1 MKPSYLVFV
10 LKVLA
15 VFPLFGLYGGV
26 TALLDGRLAVG
37 AAIVFG
43 AVLLS
48 AFIMWMALVLQ
59 YFVKLSGQNSQ
70 DNVVNK

>member
-26 TALLDGRLAVG
+26 TALLDGRLAIG
-37 AAIVFG
+37 AAIVD
-43 AVLLS
+43 LS
-48 AFIMWMALVLQ
+48 PI
-59 YFVKLSGQNSQ
+59 N
-70 DNVVNK
+70 

>member
-1 MKPSYLVFV
+1 MKPSYLIFV

-15 VFPLFGLYGGV
+15 VFPLLGLYGGV

-48 AFIMWMALVLQ
+48 AFIMWMASVLEILI
-59 YFVKLSGQNSQ
+59 KISN
-70 DNVVNK
+70 D

>member
-15 VFPLFGLYGGV
+15 VFPLLGLYGGV

-37 AAIVFG
+37 AAIIVG
-43 AVLLS
+43 AALLN
-48 AFIMWMALVLQ
+48 AFIMWMALVLEQ
-59 YFVKLSGQNSQ
+59 LTKLVALSDKKNMP
-70 DNVVNK
+70 

>member
-15 VFPLFGLYGGV
+15 VFPLLGLYGGV
-26 TALLDGRLAVG
+26 TAIFDGRLAMG

-48 AFIMWMALVLQ
+48 AFIMWMA
-59 YFVKLSGQNSQ
+59 FVAQMLTEIYYHLRPNN
-70 DNVVNK
+70 DD

>member
-43 AVLLS
+43 TVLLS
-48 AFIMWMALVLQ
+48 AFIMWMALILEHLI
-59 YFVKLSGQNSQ
+59 KLVTLN
-70 DNVVNK
+70 DEKNTL

>member
-26 TALLDGRLAVG
+26 TALLDGRLAIG
-37 AAIVFG
+37 AAVVFG

-48 AFIMWMALVLQ
+48 AFVLWMAYVLEILI
-59 YFVKLSGQNSQ
+59 KISNH
-70 DNVVNK
+70 

>member
-1 MKPSYLVFV
+1 MKPSYLVLA
-10 LKVLA
+10 LKILA

-26 TALLDGRLAVG
+26 TALLDGRLAGG

-48 AFIMWMALVLQ
+48 ASVLWMASVLEILM
-59 YFVKLSGQNSQ
+59 KISN
-70 DNVVNK
+70 N

>member
-15 VFPLFGLYGGV
+15 VFPLLGLYGGV
-26 TALLDGRLAVG
+26 TALLDGRLAIG

-43 AVLLS
+43 TVLLS
-48 AFIMWMALVLQ
+48 ALIMWMALTLEQ
-59 YFVKLSGQNSQ
+59 LMRIKT
-70 DNVVNK
+70 

>member
-15 VFPLFGLYGGV
+15 VFPLLGLYGGV
-26 TALLDGRLAVG
+26 TALLDGRLAIG

-48 AFIMWMALVLQ
+48 AFIMWMALILEHLARLDTL
-59 YFVKLSGQNSQ
+59 KDEKNTL
-70 DNVVNK
+70 

>member
-1 MKPSYLVFV
+1 MKPSYLVLA
-10 LKVLA
+10 LKILA

-48 AFIMWMALVLQ
+48 AFVLWMALVLEQ
-59 YFVKLSGQNSQ
+59 LMRIKT
-70 DNVVNK
+70 

>member
-15 VFPLFGLYGGV
+15 VFPLLGLYGGV
-26 TALLDGRLAVG
+26 TALLDGRLAIG

-43 AVLLS
+43 TVLLS
-48 AFIMWMALVLQ
+48 AFIMWMALILEHLI
-59 YFVKLSGQNSQ
+59 KLVTLNEEK
-70 DNVVNK
+70 NTL

>member
-15 VFPLFGLYGGV
+15 VFPLLGLYGGV

-48 AFIMWMALVLQ
+48 AFIMWMAAVLVQLIEISESNSLQ
-59 YFVKLSGQNSQ
+59 
-70 DNVVNK
+70 

>member
-1 MKPSYLVFV
+1 MKASYLVFV

-48 AFIMWMALVLQ
+48 AFVLWMALVLEQ
-59 YFVKLSGQNSQ
+59 LMRIKT
-70 DNVVNK
+70 

>member
-26 TALLDGRLAVG
+26 TALLDGHLAIG

-43 AVLLS
+43 TVLLS
-48 AFIMWMALVLQ
+48 ALIMWMALTLEQ
-59 YFVKLSGQNSQ
+59 LMRIKT
-70 DNVVNK
+70 

>member
-26 TALLDGRLAVG
+26 TALLDGRLAIG

-43 AVLLS
+43 TVLLS
-48 AFIMWMALVLQ
+48 ALIMWMALILEQ
-59 YFVKLSGQNSQ
+59 LTKLVALSDKKNMP
-70 DNVVNK
+70 

>member
-1 MKPSYLVFV
+1 MKPSYLVLA
-10 LKVLA
+10 LKILA
-15 VFPLFGLYGGV
+15 VFPLLGLYGGV

-48 AFIMWMALVLQ
+48 ALIMWMAYVLEI
-59 YFVKLSGQNSQ
+59 LINISI
-70 DNVVNK
+70 D

>member
-1 MKPSYLVFV
+1 MKPSYLVLA
-10 LKVLA
+10 LKILA

-48 AFIMWMALVLQ
+48 AFIMWMAAVLVQLIEISESNSLQ
-59 YFVKLSGQNSQ
+59 
-70 DNVVNK
+70 

>member
-1 MKPSYLVFV
+1 MKPSYLVFA
-10 LKVLA
+10 LKILA

-48 AFIMWMALVLQ
+48 AFIMWMALILKCLVDIIAFL
-59 YFVKLSGQNSQ
+59 KKK
-70 DNVVNK
+70 D

>member
-15 VFPLFGLYGGV
+15 VFPLLGLYGGV
-26 TALLDGRLAVG
+26 TAIFDGRLAMG

-48 AFIMWMALVLQ
+48 AFIMWMAAVLECLEQ
-59 YFVKLSGQNSQ
+59 ITCPTGK
-70 DNVVNK
+70 K

>member
-1 MKPSYLVFV
+1 MKPSYLVLT

-15 VFPLFGLYGGV
+15 VFPLLGLYGGV

-48 AFIMWMALVLQ
+48 AFVLWMGLVLEQ
-59 YFVKLSGQNSQ
+59 LIKLVALSDEKNTL
-70 DNVVNK
+70 

>member
-1 MKPSYLVFV
+1 MKPSYLVLA
-10 LKVLA
+10 LKILA

-48 AFIMWMALVLQ
+48 AFIMWMAAVLAQ
-59 YFVKLSGQNSQ
+59 LIEISESNSLQ
-70 DNVVNK
+70 

>member
-48 AFIMWMALVLQ
+48 AFVLWMGLVLEQ
-59 YFVKLSGQNSQ
+59 LIKLVALSDEKNTL
-70 DNVVNK
+70 

>member
-1 MKPSYLVFV
+1 
-10 LKVLA
+10 
-15 VFPLFGLYGGV
+15 
-26 TALLDGRLAVG
+26 VG

>member
-1 MKPSYLVFV
+1 MKPSYLDFV

-15 VFPLFGLYGGV
+15 VFPLLGLYGGV

-48 AFIMWMALVLQ
+48 AFVLWMGLVLEQ
-59 YFVKLSGQNSQ
+59 LIKLVALSDEKNTL
-70 DNVVNK
+70 

>member
-1 MKPSYLVFV
+1 MKPSYLVLA
-10 LKVLA
+10 LKILA
-15 VFPLFGLYGGV
+15 VFPLLGLYGGV

-48 AFIMWMALVLQ
+48 AFIMWMAITLQ
-59 YFVKLSGQNSQ
+59 MIIVFTTTLNIKDQ
-70 DNVVNK
+70 

>member
-15 VFPLFGLYGGV
+15 VFPLFGLYGGF

-48 AFIMWMALVLQ
+48 AFIMWMALILEHLI
-59 YFVKLSGQNSQ
+59 KLVTLN
-70 DNVVNK
+70 DEKNTL

>member
-48 AFIMWMALVLQ
+48 AFIMWMAAVLAQ
-59 YFVKLSGQNSQ
+59 LIEISESNSLQ
-70 DNVVNK
+70 

>member
-26 TALLDGRLAVG
+26 TALLDGRLAIG

-48 AFIMWMALVLQ
+48 AFIMWMALILEHLI
-59 YFVKLSGQNSQ
+59 KLVTLKDEKNTL
-70 DNVVNK
+70 

>member
-1 MKPSYLVFV
+1 MKPSYLVFL

-26 TALLDGRLAVG
+26 TALLDGRLAIG

-43 AVLLS
+43 AVLLI
-48 AFIMWMALVLQ
+48 AFIMWMALILEHLI
-59 YFVKLSGQNSQ
+59 KLVTLN
-70 DNVVNK
+70 DEKNTV

>member
-1 MKPSYLVFV
+1 MKPRYLVFV

-15 VFPLFGLYGGV
+15 VFPLLGLYGGV

-48 AFIMWMALVLQ
+48 AFIMWMAAVLAQ
-59 YFVKLSGQNSQ
+59 LIEISESNSLQ
-70 DNVVNK
+70 

>member
-1 MKPSYLVFV
+1 M
-10 LKVLA
+10 
-15 VFPLFGLYGGV
+15 FPLLGLYGGV

-48 AFIMWMALVLQ
+48 AFVLWKALVLEQ
-59 YFVKLSGQNSQ
+59 LMRIKT
-70 DNVVNK
+70 